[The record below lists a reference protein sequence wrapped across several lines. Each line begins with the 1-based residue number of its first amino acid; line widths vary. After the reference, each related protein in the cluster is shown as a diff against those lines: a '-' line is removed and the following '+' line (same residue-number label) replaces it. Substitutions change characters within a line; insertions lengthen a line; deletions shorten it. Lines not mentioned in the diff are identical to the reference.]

1 MKINMFKTLVI
12 DPPWKKSTGGV
23 GNKTL
28 QCSTHYQ
35 VQTRAEVIAT
45 IRDWMKLHKV
55 APEAHMYMWTVNS
68 FQAGADQGI
77 LPALDVVEK
86 LGFKP
91 ISLIPWV
98 KSNVGSPT
106 PYGMRYTE
114 FCIFAVRYDKGKG
127 KRTRYSGTP
136 EIESVPN
143 GRGLCSSKDFVFAPR
158 REHSRKPDEFYKYVE
173 ERSRGPYLEMYS
185 RTKRP
190 GWSGVGNEAGL
201 WTFGKKK

>member
-1 MKINMFKTLVI
+1 VFKTVVI

-28 QCSTHYQ
+28 QCSTHYD
-35 VQTRAEVIAT
+35 VQTRWEIIQTVDTWI
-45 IRDWMKLHKV
+45 KQYQVL
-55 APEAHMYMWTVNS
+55 PEAHMYMWTVNS
-68 FQAGADQGI
+68 FTAGSDQGI
-77 LPALDVVEK
+77 FPAINVVEE

-114 FCIFAVRYDKGKG
+114 MCIFAVRYDKGMG

-136 EIESVPN
+136 DPQSVPN
-143 GRGLCSSKDFVFAPR
+143 GKGLCSSKDFIFAPR
-158 REHSRKPDEFYKYVE
+158 RQHSRKPDEFYEYVE
-173 ERSRGPYLEMYS
+173 SRSKGPYLDLYS
-185 RTKRP
+185 RTSRK
-190 GWSGVGNEAGL
+190 GWTGVGNQTGM
-201 WTFGKKK
+201 WSV